1 MDMHF
6 SEMLDMYQD
15 RDERAVELLTPI
27 LNTISKVLYN
37 LLWVYNP
44 TRIVVDSCKS
54 GYSEIIA
61 EHFKNFMEEMRND
74 AIPIHVQIRQAR
86 YNEYHMMRG
95 CFYMVRNAWI
105 EEIADFV
112 Q

>member
-1 MDMHF
+1 M
-6 SEMLDMYQD
+6 
-15 RDERAVELLTPI
+15 
-27 LNTISKVLYN
+27 
-37 LLWVYNP
+37 
-44 TRIVVDSCKS
+44 DSCKS

-105 EEIADFV
+105 EEIADFCAV
-112 Q
+112 MARRCIRRSRNGVIWRA